1 MTRAQRSLQNYMHEL
16 SKACIL
22 ALSFF
27 SRIPGYRVG
36 CYYCLFQQEKLLSQT
51 ASTDSEQKSS
61 EYVVC
66 FLGGSEKGL
75 ELYPFFGLWGY
86 QEGNAGR
93 QVEDYYY
100 QPLKSLSTSYALT
113 SISYRHMTSLSSLVL
128 SWIYLFLTTQL
139 VWSWFPNQG
148 LKLSPQV
155 LRAWSTNTGLPRNSH
170 VVACF
175 NQARYLRDFP
185 VIHWEIEPCLDSSF
199 IISLRTY
206 FQAWI
211 GQIHSRAEK

>member
-128 SWIYLFLTTQL
+128 SWIYFWPLSLCDLGSPTRDWNWALRCWEHGVLTL
-139 VWSWFPNQG
+139 VCQEIPMSW
-148 LKLSPQV
+148 LV
-155 LRAWSTNTGLPRNSH
+155 LTKP
-170 VVACF
+170 
-175 NQARYLRDFP
+175 D
-185 VIHWEIEPCLDSSF
+185 I
-199 IISLRTY
+199 
-206 FQAWI
+206 
-211 GQIHSRAEK
+211 